1 MLLGLRWQRV
11 VGPLVSFQRLADH
24 FYDECPA
31 GYSVTLTGAV
41 VRNTEDGPM
50 LEVSNG
56 QVVTVGFED
65 ALFSEEDHD
74 EPGDDDVDG
83 SADRNRLSPSDTTN
97 DQAAGDTV
105 PAVEEGLPESTDHPV
120 LIVFGV
126 LAVNQTPETV
136 DDLSLPATVNQ
147 ALAAVQAARRSD
159 PGTTFPVLLHTLDV

>member
-1 MLLGLRWQRV
+1 MLALTPAKPSLLDHSDRGHISSSVIVATERRDGLDAARKEASIVLVLDCRHMLLGLRWQRV

-105 PAVEEGLPESTDHPV
+105 PAVRPLGRGP
-120 LIVFGV
+120 
-126 LAVNQTPETV
+126 
-136 DDLSLPATVNQ
+136 
-147 ALAAVQAARRSD
+147 
-159 PGTTFPVLLHTLDV
+159 